1 MDKNMIIKLII
12 RYERSKLFTKLKI
25 MKSNKTIYKI

>member
-12 RYERSKLFTKLKI
+12 RYERSKLFTKFKI
-25 MKSNKTIYKI
+25 MKSNKIIYKM